1 MQETF
6 ADTSAFPGAQG
17 CGACNVCQGNFLCIV
32 VPDEF
37 QNGFCLTCSLPAPG
51 SSFPVSAFF
60 RKYGKKS
67 TPAGE
72 KTGLYMQLPG
82 QVLFLIQMHA
92 LKQKP
97 GYDVA
102 RIPVFRLQRISG
114 EGGAVQN
121 RGDVFFPIRLS
132 SYPYRKR
139 GWKMTDKVEAC
150 SLTAVPIC
158 RQLELIKSPS
168 PSLIS

>member
-1 MQETF
+1 MAMPFFMLAATYQTAPERGRSDSLYTFKSFRIIAGAGKAVFQCDFRDGQIFFQKIRNALFHAVGVQIFKGCLMQETF

-72 KTGLYMQLPG
+72 KTGLYMQLPYRC
-82 QVLFLIQMHA
+82 MH
-92 LKQKP
+92 
-97 GYDVA
+97 
-102 RIPVFRLQRISG
+102 
-114 EGGAVQN
+114 
-121 RGDVFFPIRLS
+121 
-132 SYPYRKR
+132 
-139 GWKMTDKVEAC
+139 
-150 SLTAVPIC
+150 
-158 RQLELIKSPS
+158 
-168 PSLIS
+168 